1 MNGEPARGPGLVLV
15 GYRGTGKSTIG
26 RIVAERAR
34 CPFADAD
41 AEFERAVGRSIRAV
55 FEEEGEPSFR
65 LREAALVESLVD
77 LPELAGG
84 VLATGGGAVLAES
97 NRRALRRFGLV
108 VWLTADAETLARRLA
123 NSRNPLADRPA
134 LTAAGTIDEVAA
146 VLEARLPAY
155 RAAADVEVASAGRS
169 VGEVVESVLEL
180 WHARPASARR
190 FGGSPR

>member
-1 MNGEPARGPGLVLV
+1 MNPKPSRGPGLVLV

-34 CPFADAD
+34 SPFADAD
-41 AEFERAVGRSIRAV
+41 TEFERAHGRPIRAV
-55 FEEEGEPSFR
+55 FAEEGEAGFR
-65 LREAALVESLVD
+65 LREAAPLESLVD
-77 LPELAGG
+77 LPELTGG

-134 LTAAGTIDEVAA
+134 LTAAGTLDEVAA

-155 RAAADVEVASAGRS
+155 RASADVEVASAGRS

-180 WHARPASARR
+180 WQARANPAGRA
-190 FGGSPR
+190 GGSRR

>member
-1 MNGEPARGPGLVLV
+1 MNDRPTRGPGLVLV

-26 RIVAERAR
+26 RVVAERAG

-41 AEFERAVGRSIRAV
+41 AEFERAVGRPIRVV
-55 FEEEGEPSFR
+55 FAEEGEGGFR
-65 LREAALVESLVD
+65 LREAALLESLVD
-77 LPELAGG
+77 APELAGG

-134 LTAAGTIDEVAA
+134 LTAAGTVGEVAA
-146 VLEARLPAY
+146 VLEARLPVY

-169 VGEVVESVLEL
+169 VGEVVESVLGI
-180 WHARPASARR
+180 WHARPGPAGRGGGHRR
-190 FGGSPR
+190 